1 MLADDG
7 SFDKLARLNDEN
19 PMLST
24 IEKLT
29 GIWGVGPKLAES
41 LYEKGIRSIEGLRKQ
56 PDLLTPMQNVGLK
69 YYEDL

>member
-7 SFDKLARLNDEN
+7 SFDKLERLTEEN
-19 PMLST
+19 PKLAT

-41 LYEKGIRSIEGLRKQ
+41 LYDKGIRSIDKLR
-56 PDLLTPMQNVGLK
+56 
-69 YYEDL
+69 E